1 MTEYKLIDSSVWVR
15 YLINEEYKEIIESED
30 IFYISSLSIFEVKKK
45 LLKLNYKTQDILK
58 SLEFI
63 KKKCNILEVTKEISE
78 EAADISF
85 NKNIGMADS
94 IIYITAIKNKAKLLT
109 ADNDFRNLENT
120 QVLD

>member
-15 YLINEEYKEIIESED
+15 YLINEEYKDIIESED

-94 IIYITAIKNKAKLLT
+94 IIYITAIKNEAKLLT

-120 QVLD
+120 QILD